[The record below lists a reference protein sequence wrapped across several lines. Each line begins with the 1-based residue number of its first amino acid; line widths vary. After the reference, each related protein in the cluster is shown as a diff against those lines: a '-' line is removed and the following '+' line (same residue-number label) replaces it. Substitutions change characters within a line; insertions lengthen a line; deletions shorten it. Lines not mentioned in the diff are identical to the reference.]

1 MSEGVVIQDSGLNS
15 TMTPEYAYTNSLQVA
30 GQMLKQARIDAG
42 LHIAAL
48 AVTLKVPVKRLEA
61 LEDGNQALL
70 PDMVFVRA
78 LASSVCR
85 TLKVD
90 AAEILEKLPKAQ
102 LPRLNNDDGSINMPL
117 RLQNSVSNLPLMDV
131 LKAPWLIGVLLLV
144 AGAALIYVWPKSQ
157 SSSSLDVSSILKT
170 LPFMGANSSVD
181 TGDKTDKPLFEKPAV
196 GTVDTTL
203 AASEVVTTVL
213 VPAPAKALVVSTDT
227 PSISNPDVGV
237 PATSTFALVAAN
249 ATVPS
254 NSIVVFKATGQTWVE
269 VKSVNGITILKKLLN
284 DGESA
289 GAAGTLPLTVIVG
302 RADVTQVEVRGKPID
317 LTTIAK
323 SNVARFEVN

>member
-1 MSEGVVIQDSGLNS
+1 MSDEVVIQDASLS
-15 TMTPEYAYTNSLQVA
+15 LTMPLEPAHVSSMRAA
-30 GQMLKQARIDAG
+30 GQLLKQARVDAG

-85 TLKVD
+85 TLKID
-90 AAEILEKLPKAQ
+90 ADQILDKLPKAE

-117 RLQNSVSNLPLMDV
+117 RLQNSAAKLTFLDV
-131 LKAPWLIGVLLLV
+131 LKAPWLIGVLLLIT
-144 AGAALIYVWPKSQ
+144 GAALIYFWPRSQ
-157 SSSSLDVSSILKT
+157 SSSWFDISAPFAKFSSS
-170 LPFMGANSSVD
+170 GSNSSPSGVIEKQVLD
-181 TGDKTDKPLFEKPAV
+181 TFITNDSAAKPAA
-196 GTVDTTL
+196 TAD
-203 AASEVVTTVL
+203 VL
-213 VPAPAKALVVSTDT
+213 VAPLKDSVVAVENSLASNSDKSTDAGSFT
-227 PSISNPDVGV
+227 
-237 PATSTFALVAAN
+237 LVAAN
-249 ATVPS
+249 ATVPA

-269 VKSVNGITILKKLLN
+269 VKSINGITILKKLLK

-289 GAAGTLPLTVIVG
+289 GASGTLPLTVIVG
-302 RADVTQVEVRGKPID
+302 RADVTKVEVRGKPID
-317 LTTIAK
+317 LAAIAK